1 MADEQDK
8 GESTTDETAKAGSDS
23 GQTPK
28 TFTESDLQREADR
41 RVTAAQK
48 AWRAELDAAIADK
61 TKDAESKLAEVA
73 ARAEEAERYASFVE
87 SATASGIRN
96 AKAAYLV
103 AKHGDYFDKKGGLE
117 LDRFK
122 KDNPEFFSATTNANA
137 GAGTGTTPKPSMNDA
152 IRAAAGIRG
161 Q

>member
-8 GESTTDETAKAGSDS
+8 GESTTDETANAGSDS

-48 AWRAELDAAIADK
+48 AWRAELEAAIADK

-73 ARAEEAERYASFVE
+73 ARAEEAERYAGFVE

-122 KDNPEFFSATTNANA
+122 KDNPEFFTPVANANA
-137 GAGTGTTPKPSMNDA
+137 GAGAGDTQKQGGMNAA
-152 IRAAAGIRG
+152 IRAAAGYG
-161 Q
+161 